1 MVQVVLEVGP
11 AVLGVVQ
18 VVLEVGPEVPEAVPD
33 VLKAVL
39 EGLGEAVP
47 EITEVKPVS

>member
-11 AVLGVVQ
+11 AVLGV
-18 VVLEVGPEVPEAVPD
+18 GPA